1 MKNKFLSSSKL
12 LLSLLFWCVVWQ
24 IASMLIDHPFLF
36 PGIPDTFKSLFKLI
50 NSHGF
55 YKAILFSAVRVII
68 GLCLGCTVGI
78 GLAIICNRFSMI
90 HTLVSPL
97 ITIIKSTPVASFI
110 VVLWV
115 MMSGNALSVFIGFLM
130 VMPIV
135 WQNTLDGYAA
145 INKNLSEVAD
155 IFDFSQ
161 TKRFKLLVFPTL
173 KRFIIPGIITAS
185 GLAWKA
191 EIAAEIIAYTKNSIG
206 QGINDAKYNMDT
218 PTVFAWTLVVIC
230 FSIILEKSTKA
241 LLRRVKNELEH

>member
-1 MKNKFLSSSKL
+1 MISTMKSKL
-12 LLSLLFWCVVWQ
+12 FSALKLVLSLLFWCAVWQ
-24 IASMLIDHPFLF
+24 IASILINHTFLF
-36 PGIPDTFKSLFKLI
+36 PGIPDTFDSLFRLI
-50 NSHGF
+50 NTPGF
-55 YKAILFSAVRVII
+55 YKSIFFSAIRVVT
-68 GLCLGCTVGI
+68 GLFLGCTVGI
-78 GLAIICNRFSMI
+78 GLAVLSNRFSLI

-130 VMPIV
+130 VMPIL

-145 INKNLSEVAD
+145 IDKNLSEVAD
-155 IFDFSQ
+155 IFEFSQ
-161 TKRFKLLVFPTL
+161 AKRFRLLVFPTL
-173 KRFIIPGIITAS
+173 KKFIVPGIITAS

-230 FSIILEKSTKA
+230 FSIVLEKSTKA
-241 LLRRVKNELEH
+241 LLRRVKE